1 MTRPIV
7 LALPGNESM
16 AGRLGAALGWEIG
29 VLETRNFPDGETYL
43 RFATDPKDRDVVLVC
58 TLDRPDD
65 KSLRLLFAAD
75 AARDLG
81 ASKVGLVA
89 PYLAYMRQDRRF
101 QPGEAITSL
110 TFARMVSAHFDWLAT
125 VDPHLHRYASLDELY
140 DVPARAVRSAPLL
153 SGWISANVSHPFL
166 LGPDVESEQWVSEV
180 AGAIG
185 APWQV
190 LRKTRYGD
198 RNVEVAVP
206 DLSIFAGHTPVIVDD
221 IVSSGRT
228 MAVTADQMREQGLE
242 RPVLV
247 AVHALFSEETYR
259 GLKERAAAVVS
270 ANSVVHPSNA
280 IDLSAVIADAVV
292 ELTEGDPIITS
303 NKEAN
308 SNERL

>member
-1 MTRPIV
+1 MTRPLV
-7 LALPGNESM
+7 FALPGNEST
-16 AGRLGAALGWEIG
+16 AERLRAALGAESG
-29 VLETRNFPDGETYL
+29 SLETRNFPDSETYL
-43 RFATDPKDRDVVLVC
+43 RFATDPRDRDVVLVC

-81 ASKVGLVA
+81 ASSVGLVA

-110 TFARMVSAHFDWLAT
+110 TFARLLSSHVDWLVT

-140 DVPARAVRSAPLL
+140 SIPARAVRSAPLL
-153 SGWISANVSHPFL
+153 SDWIRANVKRPFL

-180 AGAIG
+180 AGVIG

-206 DLSIFAGHTPVIVDD
+206 DLGMFAGHTPVLVDD

-228 MAVTADQMREQGLE
+228 MTVTADQLREQDLE

-247 AVHALFSEETYR
+247 AVHALFLEETYG
-259 GLKERAAAVVS
+259 GLKERAVAVVS
-270 ANSVVHPSNA
+270 ADSVIHPSNA
-280 IDLSAVIADAVV
+280 IDLSTILADAVAEMV
-292 ELTEGDPIITS
+292 GDGSPPTS
-303 NKEAN
+303 KKEAN
-308 SNERL
+308 LE

>member
-1 MTRPIV
+1 MTLPIV
-7 LALPGNESM
+7 FALPGNESM
-16 AGRLGAALGWEIG
+16 AGRLGDALGWEIG

-43 RFATDPKDRDVVLVC
+43 RFATDPRDRAVALVC

-81 ASKVGLVA
+81 ASNVGLVA
-89 PYLAYMRQDRRF
+89 PYLAYMRQDHRF
-101 QPGEAITSL
+101 QPGEAVTSL
-110 TFARMVSAHFDWLAT
+110 TFARMVSSRIDWLVT
-125 VDPHLHRYASLDELY
+125 VDPHLHRYASLGEVY
-140 DVPARAVRSAPLL
+140 DIPARAVRSAPLL
-153 SGWISANVSHPFL
+153 SEWIGANVSRPFL

-206 DLSIFAGHTPVIVDD
+206 DLAIFAGHTPVIVDD

-228 MAVTADQMREQGLE
+228 MAVTADKMREQGLE
-242 RPVLV
+242 PPVLV
-247 AVHALFSEETYR
+247 AVHALFSDETYR
-259 GLKERAAAVVS
+259 SLKGRAAAVVS

-280 IDLSAVIADAVV
+280 IDLSAILADAVA
-292 ELTEGDPIITS
+292 EAMGGALSINS

-308 SNERL
+308 LT

>member
-7 LALPGNESM
+7 FALPGNESM
-16 AGRLGAALGWEIG
+16 AGRLGAALDWEIG

-43 RFATDPKDRDVVLVC
+43 RFGTDPRDRAVALVC

-81 ASKVGLVA
+81 ASNVGLVA

-110 TFARMVSAHFDWLAT
+110 TFARMVSSHFDWLVT
-125 VDPHLHRYASLDELY
+125 VDPHLHRYASLDEVY
-140 DVPARAVRSAPLL
+140 DIPARAVRSAPLL
-153 SGWISANVSHPFL
+153 SEWIRANVSRPFL
-166 LGPDVESEQWVSEV
+166 LGPDIESEQWVSEV

-206 DLSIFAGHTPVIVDD
+206 DLANFAGHTPVIVDD

-247 AVHALFSEETYR
+247 AVHALFSDETYL
-259 GLKERAAAVVS
+259 GLKEKAAAVVS
-270 ANSVVHPSNA
+270 ANSVIHPSNA
-280 IDLSAVIADAVV
+280 IDLSAILADAVAEV
-292 ELTEGDPIITS
+292 VGGSLPINS
-303 NKEAN
+303 NKDPNLE
-308 SNERL
+308 

>member
-1 MTRPIV
+1 MTRPIIFP
-7 LALPGNESM
+7 LPGNEPM
-16 AGRLGAALGWEIG
+16 AERLGAALGWEIG

-43 RFATDPKDRDVVLVC
+43 RFATNPSDRAVVLVC

-75 AARDLG
+75 AARDFG
-81 ASKVGLVA
+81 AASVGLVA

-101 QPGEAITSL
+101 QPGEAITSR
-110 TFARMVSAHFDWLAT
+110 TFARLLSSHVDWLVT
-125 VDPHLHRYASLDELY
+125 VDPHLHRYASLDEVY

-153 SGWISANVSHPFL
+153 SDWIRANVHRPFL

-185 APWQV
+185 APWRV

-206 DLSIFAGHTPVIVDD
+206 ELAIFAGHTPVIVDD

-247 AVHALFSEETYR
+247 AVHALFSEATYR
-259 GLKERAAAVVS
+259 GLKDRAAAVVS
-270 ANSVVHPSNA
+270 ANSVVHPSNV
-280 IDLSAVIADAVV
+280 IDLTAILANAVAKIM
-292 ELTEGDPIITS
+292 GDGLSTNS

-308 SNERL
+308 LE

>member
-1 MTRPIV
+1 MTRPLV
-7 LALPGNESM
+7 FALPGNESM
-16 AGRLGAALGWEIG
+16 AERLRAALGGERG
-29 VLETRNFPDGETYL
+29 ALDTRNFPDSETYL

-81 ASKVGLVA
+81 ASSVGLVA

-101 QPGEAITSL
+101 QPGEAITSR
-110 TFARMVSAHFDWLAT
+110 TFARIVSSHVDWLVT
-125 VDPHLHRYASLDELY
+125 VDPHLHRYASLEEVY
-140 DVPARAVRSAPLL
+140 PIPARAVRSAPLL
-153 SGWISANVSHPFL
+153 SDWIRANVDRPLL

-185 APWQV
+185 APYQV

-206 DLSIFAGHTPVIVDD
+206 DLGVFAGHTPVLVDD

-228 MAVTADQMREQGLE
+228 MLETACRLQQQGLK

-247 AVHALFSEETYR
+247 TVHALYSDETYR
-259 GLKERAAAVVS
+259 NLKASASAVVS
-270 ANSVVHPSNA
+270 ADSVVHPSNV
-280 IDLSAVIADAVV
+280 IDLSSILAEAAAQAIGPAY
-292 ELTEGDPIITS
+292 GNNTS
-303 NKEAN
+303 RKA
-308 SNERL
+308 LPK